1 MGDTFSVF
9 KRKGKPKF
17 HIEEP
22 KPKREA
28 VKVTAKRR
36 AGAGERRKAEKKM
49 RPKRTLYEDTINIDP
64 TGSVDSAEY
73 ATASIESIRARKKRG
88 RVAWGVGVAVLI
100 TALVAVLVFVG
111 MMVFFRIESVSCQ
124 GVTMYDE
131 AEIIAASGIKVGDHL
146 YKVDGAAIAEDLRAR
161 YPYLKEIDVKAD
173 LPTGMVIAVTEDEPA
188 YFTDIGGRY
197 YILSAEMR
205 VLESLPATDAS
216 LEPFEGKLLQLALPS
231 VSRAVV
237 GESVQ
242 YFSPV
247 SEKYVG
253 EAMAAIMASE
263 GSDGIVSIDLTSRF
277 DISFSY
283 ERRIT
288 VLLGRDSDLEAKL
301 KFAFAIMDEF
311 SDAATGTISAE
322 SVEEGYAIVDDIGA

>member
-22 KPKREA
+22 KHKREA

-73 ATASIESIRARKKRG
+73 ATASIESIRARKNRG
-88 RVAWGVGVAVLI
+88 KIAWGVGVAVLI

-131 AEIIAASGIKVGDHL
+131 EEIIAASGITVGEHL
-146 YKVDGAAIAEDLRAR
+146 YKVNGGAIAEELRAR
-161 YPYLKEIDVKAD
+161 FPYLKEIKVKAD
-173 LPTGMVIAVTEDEPA
+173 LPTGIVITVTEDEAA

-197 YILSAEMR
+197 YILSPQMR

-216 LEPFEGKLLQLALPS
+216 LEPFEGKLLQLDLPS

-242 YFSPV
+242 YFSAV

-253 EAMAAIMASE
+253 EVMTALTQCEQA
-263 GSDGIVSIDLTSRF
+263 DGIVSIDLSSRF

-288 VLLGRDSDLEAKL
+288 VLLGRDADIEAKL
-301 KFAFAIMDEF
+301 KFAFAIIDEF
-311 SDAATGTISAE
+311 SEDATGTVSAE
-322 SVEEGYAIVDDIGA
+322 TVEEGYAIVDDIGG